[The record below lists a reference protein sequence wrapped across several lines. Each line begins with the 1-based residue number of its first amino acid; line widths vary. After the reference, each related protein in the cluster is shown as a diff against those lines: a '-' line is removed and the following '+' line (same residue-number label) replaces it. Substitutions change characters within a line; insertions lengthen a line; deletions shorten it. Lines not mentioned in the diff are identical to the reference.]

1 MDQRRFSTVFGDCDL
16 KNYTPKIG
24 GLDAE
29 NEDIR
34 PHLMSVDQAI
44 EMAIQGRFRALPL
57 AMMVLWLQQYRQ
69 SDLVSR

>member
-1 MDQRRFSTVFGDCDL
+1 
-16 KNYTPKIG
+16 
-24 GLDAE
+24 
-29 NEDIR
+29 
-34 PHLMSVDQAI
+34 MSVDQAI

>member
-1 MDQRRFSTVFGDCDL
+1 LD
-16 KNYTPKIG
+16 NYNTKIG
-24 GLDAE
+24 GVADE

-34 PHLMSVDQAI
+34 PHILPADQAI
-44 EMAIQGRFRALPL
+44 DMALQGGFRALPL

>member
-1 MDQRRFSTVFGDCDL
+1 L
-16 KNYTPKIG
+16 KSYTPKIAW
-24 GLDAE
+24 LDAE

-34 PHLMSVDQAI
+34 THLMSVDQAI

-69 SDLVSR
+69 SDLVSL

>member
-1 MDQRRFSTVFGDCDL
+1 LGICDL
-16 KNYTPKIG
+16 NNYTPKIG

-44 EMAIQGRFRALPL
+44 EIAIQGRFRALPL

>member
-1 MDQRRFSTVFGDCDL
+1 L
-16 KNYTPKIG
+16 KSYTPKIV

-34 PHLMSVDQAI
+34 THLMSVDQAI